1 MMKDLRILLG
11 VLAAMLS
18 LTGCV
23 GSTSLYRVEA
33 VPADYP
39 AMENRKVVGVVY
51 AENRGA
57 FLFNCIPLWSGHP
70 TFVNRRD
77 HRTFRNYLKPGY
89 TEMTLEIAR
98 KNTPGAQMVS
108 GAETSRYH
116 SAAFSLWTVW
126 LVKERT
132 RAFLL
137 GAPLPEK

>member
-1 MMKDLRILLG
+1 MKMFHIWLPALAVLLF
-11 VLAAMLS
+11 

-23 GSTSLYRVEA
+23 GGTSQFRVEKVA
-33 VPADYP
+33 ADFP
-39 AMENRKVVGVVY
+39 PVENRRVIGVVY

-57 FLFNCIPLWSGHP
+57 FLFNWIPLWTGHP

-77 HRTFRNYLKPGY
+77 YRTFRNYLKPGY

-98 KNTPGAQMVS
+98 RETPGAQKIANV
-108 GAETSRYH
+108 ETSRYH

-137 GAPLPEK
+137 GAPLSEK